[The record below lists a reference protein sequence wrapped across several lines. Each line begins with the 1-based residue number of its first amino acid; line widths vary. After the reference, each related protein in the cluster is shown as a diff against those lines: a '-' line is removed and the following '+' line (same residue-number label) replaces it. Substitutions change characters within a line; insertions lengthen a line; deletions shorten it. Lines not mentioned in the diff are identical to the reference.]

1 MISGKRII
9 NIDEASL
16 GQSSFLRR
24 GWGFTGHAIRHMPR
38 PLGHRLSIFAAVDTA
53 GKTYFAASQA
63 NTDGRTFGGFLHRLA
78 G

>member
-24 GWGFTGHAIRHMPR
+24 GWGFTGHAIRHMTR
-38 PLGHRLSIFAAVDTA
+38 PLGHRLSIIAGVDTF

-63 NTDGRTFGGFLHRLA
+63 NTDGRTFGGFMHRLE